1 MKCYVYVRLSDTER
15 TREWR
20 EVEAETLSDA
30 IKVAEQMPDVEV
42 CIEASVIP
50 GGVAT

>member
-1 MKCYVYVRLSDTER
+1 MKCYVKVRLADVER
-15 TREWR
+15 TIEWR

-42 CIEASVIP
+42 WLEASVIP
-50 GGVAT
+50 GGVVT